1 MQIEVIGDIV
11 SRSPPAMTD
20 EPYCAETEVV
30 AALRKADPNERID
43 VVINS
48 SGGSMEAGVGI
59 YHALKSHPGLVV
71 ARVDGRACSAASL
84 IMCGADRVEVYKNS
98 LIMIH
103 GVQAS
108 LPRINASNIKKLA
121 ADIEAIDSA
130 MAEIYAARSGQ
141 PIKQIRDWMD
151 PEKWMNGSEAIEL
164 GFADTLRD
172 DSYQSLD
179 LQAKADQPTQALT
192 REEIATLMNDLET
205 AGKALAAKCLDD
217 KKAENDSETSE
228 NKKKS
233 EELGDTPDSEPK
245 DAVSSKSTES
255 GNSDE
260 EEKEEDKPENEKP
273 AKEDEKKPEVFENK
287 ADPVL
292 LERKRIQEI
301 DAIANLVTDK
311 KLLNSAKYG
320 KNPMTAQELAYKVML
335 ESRNQGKK
343 FLNALATD
351 QADSGV
357 NEVESIPAID
367 KHTAKAD
374 ASKQTLARAIAAL
387 NEGR

>member
-30 AALRKADPNERID
+30 AALRKADPNEEID

-71 ARVDGRACSAASL
+71 ARVEGRACSAASL

-130 MAEIYAARSGQ
+130 MAEIYASRSHQ
-141 PIKQIRDWMD
+141 PMDRIRDWMN

-164 GFADTLRD
+164 GFADTMRD

-179 LQAKADQPTQALT
+179 LQAKAELPTQALT
-192 REEIATLMNDLET
+192 REEIAALMNDLET

-217 KKAENDSETSE
+217 KKAETDPEKDPKTPEDEKKPETSDE
-228 NKKKS
+228 TSVS
-233 EELGDTPDSEPK
+233 ESTDAATSE
-245 DAVSSKSTES
+245 STES
-255 GNSDE
+255 GNSDD
-260 EEKEEDKPENEKP
+260 EDKPEDEKKE
-273 AKEDEKKPEVFENK
+273 KEDEKKPEVFENK

-301 DAIANLVTDK
+301 DAIAHLVPDQ

-335 ESRNQGKK
+335 DSRNQGKK